1 MLELKGLSLILGGR
15 RILNEVDL
23 EITRG
28 RVTVLLGKNGS
39 GKTSLLRCINR
50 ERPYLGDILLDGVN
64 ITLLSPKK
72 RARRVAYLP
81 QLLPQ
86 AEITVG
92 ELALLGRMPH
102 LGPLAIAGE
111 ADRAAA
117 HAALATVGLLDR
129 ADERLTAL
137 SGGEL
142 RRAYL
147 AMTLAQ
153 EAPLLLL
160 DEPTAHLDT
169 DAKRELLS
177 LISRLVREEG
187 RTALLVLHDLN
198 DAIRI
203 ADDIALLEAGKL
215 VFFGAR
221 DAFLAEGLPER
232 AFGLAPHRTEDDPL
246 PFYY

>member
-1 MLELKGLSLILGGR
+1 MLELRKLSLTRGGR
-15 RILNEVDL
+15 RILDEVDL
-23 EITRG
+23 EIKPG
-28 RVTVLLGKNGS
+28 RVAVLLGKNGS
-39 GKTSLLRCINR
+39 GKTSLLRSINR
-50 ERPYLGDILLDGVN
+50 EHPYRGSILIEGVN
-64 ITLLSPKK
+64 NTLLSPRK
-72 RARRVAYLP
+72 RAQCVAYLP
-81 QLLPQ
+81 QLLPTP
-86 AEITVG
+86 EITVG
-92 ELALLGRMPH
+92 ELALFGRMPH
-102 LGPLAIAGE
+102 LGMLAE
-111 ADRAAA
+111 PRSTDRAAA
-117 HAALATVGLLDR
+117 RAALSTVGLSDR

-147 AMTLAQ
+147 AMILAQ
-153 EAPLLLL
+153 GAPLLLL

-169 DAKRELLS
+169 DAKQEFLS

-203 ADDIALLEAGKL
+203 ADDIALLDAGRL

-221 DAFLAEGLPER
+221 DAFLSEGLPER
-232 AFGLAPHRTEDDPL
+232 AFGLTPHRTEDDPL

>member
-1 MLELKGLSLILGGR
+1 MLELRKLSLILGGR
-15 RILNEVDL
+15 RILDEVDL
-23 EITRG
+23 EIKPG

-50 ERPYLGDILLDGVN
+50 ERPYLGDILLDGAN
-64 ITLLSPKK
+64 ITLLSPKN
-72 RARRVAYLP
+72 RAQRVAYLP
-81 QLLPQ
+81 QLLPT

-102 LGPLAIAGE
+102 HGLLAISGE

-117 HAALATVGLLDR
+117 RAALSTVGLLDR
-129 ADERLTAL
+129 TDERLTAL

-147 AMTLAQ
+147 AMILAQ

-221 DAFLAEGLPER
+221 DAFLSEGLPER
-232 AFGLAPHRTEDDPL
+232 AFGLSPHRAEDDPL

>member
-1 MLELKGLSLILGGR
+1 MLELRKLSLILGGR
-15 RILNEVDL
+15 RILDEVDL
-23 EITRG
+23 EIKPG

-64 ITLLSPKK
+64 ITLLSPKN
-72 RARRVAYLP
+72 RAQRVAYLP
-81 QLLPQ
+81 QLLPT
-86 AEITVG
+86 AKITAG

-102 LGPLAIAGE
+102 LGLLAISGE

-117 HAALATVGLLDR
+117 RAALSTVGLLDR
-129 ADERLTAL
+129 TDERLTAL

-147 AMTLAQ
+147 AMILAQ

-221 DAFLAEGLPER
+221 DAFLSEGLPER
-232 AFGLAPHRTEDDPL
+232 AFGLPPHRAEDDPL